1 LAVERRLDEAALSL
15 PEFSLTGQQTLAEDT
30 GQRAIVCGLR
40 EISRVCNKHGLY
52 IAGMHHQ
59 INGNV
64 GEMYTND
71 VPILFDTTL
80 VKPQP
85 VA

>member
-1 LAVERRLDEAALSL
+1 
-15 PEFSLTGQQTLAEDT
+15 
-30 GQRAIVCGLR
+30 
-40 EISRVCNKHGLY
+40 
-52 IAGMHHQ
+52 MHHQ

-71 VPILFDTTL
+71 VPVLFGTTL